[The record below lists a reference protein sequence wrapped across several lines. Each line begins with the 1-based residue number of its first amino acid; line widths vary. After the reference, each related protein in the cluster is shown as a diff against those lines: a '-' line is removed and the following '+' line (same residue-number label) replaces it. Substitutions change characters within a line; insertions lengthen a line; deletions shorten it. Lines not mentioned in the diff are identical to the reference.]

1 MTVGKV
7 TIRRIGAR
15 KWALAVN
22 GEIVHETHSM
32 LRFSSDWGAYGKW
45 NEREAARG
53 VLPATPLTLPAELK
67 RLITPVLHELQE
79 GRCGICGEPLAA
91 QEAELDHIVPVFLG
105 GNDDLQNLQA
115 AHQDCNRSKGGKL
128 FQNGRFLKLRDPGPL
143 QPLNAIAS
151 LTNRY
156 RRASRDGN
164 IEAAREMAARL
175 AGAWARR
182 AGQLASEA
190 HRILGKAAKM
200 ASGE

>member
-105 GNDDLQNLQA
+105 GNDDLQTCKPRTRTA
-115 AHQDCNRSKGGKL
+115 TARKGASSSKTGG
-128 FQNGRFLKLRDPGPL
+128 
-143 QPLNAIAS
+143 S
-151 LTNRY
+151 
-156 RRASRDGN
+156 
-164 IEAAREMAARL
+164 
-175 AGAWARR
+175 
-182 AGQLASEA
+182 
-190 HRILGKAAKM
+190 
-200 ASGE
+200 

>member
-7 TIRRIGAR
+7 TIRRIGAK

-128 FQNGRFLKLRDPGPL
+128 FQTGG
-143 QPLNAIAS
+143 S
-151 LTNRY
+151 
-156 RRASRDGN
+156 
-164 IEAAREMAARL
+164 
-175 AGAWARR
+175 
-182 AGQLASEA
+182 
-190 HRILGKAAKM
+190 
-200 ASGE
+200 